1 MALQV
6 PPLLLLGSLLAL
18 TALALVVHKIL
29 RHGIKRRLR
38 QLAGDWKMGYVERD
52 LFHLAPRIAT
62 IIPVPGAA
70 DLRVIDVIYGSQG
83 KTHRYLFTAEYTRGV
98 VGRHEREQRVMTF
111 AEPKEP
117 TRENPPTPLVCAPQD
132 LPIPEQYRDLHEK
145 AFAS

>member
-1 MALQV
+1 MSFRL
-6 PPLLLLGSLLAL
+6 PPLLLLSTLLAL
-18 TALALVVHKIL
+18 TALALVVHKFL
-29 RHGIKRRLR
+29 RHRIKRRLR
-38 QLAGDWKMGYVERD
+38 RMAGDWKMRYVERD

-70 DLRVIDVIYGSQG
+70 DLRVIDVIYGSEG
-83 KTHRYLFTAEYTRGV
+83 ETHRYLFTAEYTRGV

-132 LPIPEQYRDLHEK
+132 VPIVEQYRHLHAK
-145 AFAS
+145 AFRS

>member
-1 MALQV
+1 MPFRVQ
-6 PPLLLLGSLLAL
+6 PLLVLASLLTL
-18 TALALVVHKIL
+18 TALALLIHKLL
-29 RHGIKRRLR
+29 RHRIKRRLR
-38 QLAGDWKMGYVERD
+38 HLANDWKMRYVESD

-83 KTHRYLFTAEYTRGV
+83 DTHRYLFTAEYTRGV

-117 TRENPPTPLVCAPQD
+117 TPANPPTPLVCAPPD
-132 LPIPEQYRDLHEK
+132 LSIAEQYLHLRQH
-145 AFAS
+145 AF

>member
-1 MALQV
+1 MPFRL
-6 PPLLLLGSLLAL
+6 PPLLLLSSLLAL

-38 QLAGDWKMGYVERD
+38 KFAGEWRMGYAERD
-52 LFHLAPRIAT
+52 LFQLAPRIAT

-70 DLRVIDVIYGSQG
+70 DLRVIDVIYGSKGEQ
-83 KTHRYLFTAEYTRGV
+83 HRYLFTAEYTRGV

-117 TRENPPTPLVCAPQD
+117 TRDNPPTPLVCAPQD
-132 LPIPEQYRDLHEK
+132 LPIAEQYRHLHEK
-145 AFAS
+145 AFPS